1 MSVYDITGEKSIL
14 ESPAPD
20 PQRVNRAKAILQSS
34 YDRLDAMNS
43 NPSTSPTTAQ

>member
-1 MSVYDITGEKSIL
+1 VSVYDITGEKSIL

-20 PQRVNRAKAILQSS
+20 PLRVNKAKAILQSS

-43 NPSTSPTTAQ
+43 NPTTSPTTAQ